1 MATLLVK
8 VADSTTLSG
17 AQTAIIS
24 QHSYLEVVRSFR
36 TFKTIEFKAPSE
48 DQDSID
54 SIRKLPYVVGAT
66 YDKEF
71 SIAPV
76 QEKVET
82 VEFTNDVIEEATA
95 SSSPDADNKN
105 TRILTG
111 SGGGTIYVKVANYSG
126 NLRFQFSSTQGGVYS
141 RISTYQGFTQGGTY
155 TFDQADSSNA
165 GHRILFSLT
174 PDGTHKDG
182 TDYTTGVTTAGTP
195 GSSGAYTRIT
205 IGASTPSVLYW
216 YNASNSDYGAWD
228 DSPLRYGCLAVHDF
242 WHLDRITKQNRSYL
256 NGQYYTTEEA
266 DGVDLYVLDTGV
278 RGASRPTGNNV
289 GLHPELFDVT
299 NNADLNGLS
308 EQQAYRVYEVAGYNS
323 GYTVNGNANSN
334 EDDNGHGTECA
345 VLAGGIKS
353 GVARKIKVYGV
364 KCFSSAGSGSLSG
377 IMNAYQ
383 AVINHNDSGHANYK
397 GNTRPA
403 VINASFGPT
412 TPSGAFPYIELNES
426 GTDAGF
432 DIELYDETEKEVV
445 DANIVLVRSAGN
457 GFKDSGDNFAGPLQ
471 TRFKAGARSSGY
483 QDGDVNIFDVNIP
496 SISVGATDYNDRWA
510 DFSNYGSG
518 CTTTAPGQHITC
530 PAYDWTTNTTYTSVS
545 NYVNIGG
552 TSFSG
557 PIVAGVVCQFIGAN
571 DYLLTT
577 NTLPTLCKNW
587 VRQSGGA
594 GKYNAISSEAY
605 PINSAKEIKLPDN
618 PFEVSNGSN
627 QVKVSF
633 NSADSSEFLN
643 RIGKKIQLRTPSMPT
658 VGGINIGDATRQWHG
673 IIAQDPS
680 NNNITIQLTN
690 SGTSDA
696 TGGGSGNYMAVIS
709 DTHEV
714 TDGPTFANV
723 ALYAELDSEEAGHTG
738 RTVDQLPVDTGVDF
752 NFQDTGSLLSKVR
765 GLFTK
770 YINKSIAWHRSPGGL
785 HSTGGPQTES
795 GRVWWKT
802 TGATAGTYYAQC
814 TAHTN
819 MYGTIN
825 LSGSGGSAIRKWN
838 VTDAGNGAYNFAE
851 QNVASTSLMINV
863 TNTGSSDYTISG
875 TDRDTTHSSAADP
888 GIKVWI
894 GDTVTFAVNATGHP
908 FYLKTQAGTGTGNQI
923 SSGVSGQ
930 GSEVG
935 NVVWNTTGATAGTY
949 YYQCEFHGGMVGSI
963 TLAQPGESGD
973 DITIN
978 STIGDVLVFDVN
990 ATGHPFVIK
999 DTQGSGT
1006 SNQVTSGV
1014 GGDGFANSSVKSIQ
1028 AGINTFTS
1036 YASEPFNIREYTITG
1051 DSLSGTG
1058 LSLNTTTGELSGTVT
1073 SSYQDGFYL
1082 VTVNELTSGESQ
1094 SYNFH
1099 TTGTGVVVT
1108 IGSQP
1113 QNANIEAG
1121 AGTNATFGPLNA
1133 STSDSST
1140 ITYKWQY
1147 TTGGSWADI
1156 SSLAGHSGETTDT
1169 LTVDDDYAY
1178 NGWQYRCVC
1187 DSNTAANTTTTN
1199 AATLTVYRTITVD
1212 TQPTAQS
1219 AVAPAAAT
1227 FTAAGSTADT
1237 AAVTY
1242 QWEKSEDDTAWHVI
1256 SGATNNTYTTTAT
1269 TYDQGGT
1276 PPGSFDADHNDYFR
1290 VKINAVGASEVTSN
1304 SAILTVTRTITI
1316 TDQPDNETGSI
1327 GGTRTFTVAATL
1339 SDGDN
1344 SDVVFQW
1351 QLSIDDGSNWSNIGG
1366 ATSASYTTPTLTN
1379 QMDEYQY
1386 RCFLSAPGATNV
1398 ISNAA
1403 VLQVE
1408 TVQVSVTAH
1417 PTNQSADETGTVT
1430 FTCAGTVDNSAITAL
1445 LNSSFGV
1452 GNWVTPSGG
1461 GASAKAETAADP
1473 ELYNSIWSDHTPTLT
1488 YQWEKSDDGGSNWSS
1503 VAGATSDSYTT
1514 NALTYAD
1521 DHDDQYRCVLDAT
1534 GADAAAT
1541 TNAAT
1546 VTVYRTHQIT
1556 TQPIN
1561 ATGNE
1566 GGTVTYTVAGSTS
1579 SGSHTYQWQKSDD
1592 TVNYNNIPG
1601 ATAAT
1606 YQTPSL
1612 VFATDNEDRFKCVL
1626 SLVGAQTSLTSTY
1639 ANLTVLRVITIS
1651 AQPQDATVIEG
1662 NAATFN
1668 ITAAITSGTINY
1680 QWQNSTDSGANWS
1693 NIIGATSASYTTQAM
1708 PFPTVNNQYRCV
1720 LSNSNAISITSDA
1733 ANITVN
1739 ESEFVSP
1746 PSTISVNIDTD
1757 TTLAYNRQPTFTTA
1771 AFNSQYAGST
1781 HYATYWLVK
1790 RVSDNTVVYDT
1801 SQITVPDLSAGDTV
1815 NLTTFTVPSGY
1826 LDFDTTYSA
1835 QAKYKDN
1842 AGLVSSYGNPTVFK
1856 TPVVDQPVIQAFTP
1870 AFNPT
1875 INVITPAIKGGYGHN
1890 STDWQFSQAET
1901 FLNIEH
1907 QSLGNSTN
1915 LLQYTLPGDVNL
1927 LPTTTYYVRVR
1938 FNVDTV

>member
-949 YYQCEFHGGMVGSI
+949 Y
-963 TLAQPGESGD
+963 
-973 DITIN
+973 
-978 STIGDVLVFDVN
+978 
-990 ATGHPFVIK
+990 
-999 DTQGSGT
+999 
-1006 SNQVTSGV
+1006 
-1014 GGDGFANSSVKSIQ
+1014 
-1028 AGINTFTS
+1028 
-1036 YASEPFNIREYTITG
+1036 
-1051 DSLSGTG
+1051 
-1058 LSLNTTTGELSGTVT
+1058 
-1073 SSYQDGFYL
+1073 
-1082 VTVNELTSGESQ
+1082 
-1094 SYNFH
+1094 
-1099 TTGTGVVVT
+1099 
-1108 IGSQP
+1108 
-1113 QNANIEAG
+1113 
-1121 AGTNATFGPLNA
+1121 
-1133 STSDSST
+1133 
-1140 ITYKWQY
+1140 
-1147 TTGGSWADI
+1147 
-1156 SSLAGHSGETTDT
+1156 
-1169 LTVDDDYAY
+1169 
-1178 NGWQYRCVC
+1178 
-1187 DSNTAANTTTTN
+1187 
-1199 AATLTVYRTITVD
+1199 
-1212 TQPTAQS
+1212 
-1219 AVAPAAAT
+1219 
-1227 FTAAGSTADT
+1227 
-1237 AAVTY
+1237 
-1242 QWEKSEDDTAWHVI
+1242 
-1256 SGATNNTYTTTAT
+1256 
-1269 TYDQGGT
+1269 
-1276 PPGSFDADHNDYFR
+1276 
-1290 VKINAVGASEVTSN
+1290 
-1304 SAILTVTRTITI
+1304 
-1316 TDQPDNETGSI
+1316 
-1327 GGTRTFTVAATL
+1327 
-1339 SDGDN
+1339 
-1344 SDVVFQW
+1344 
-1351 QLSIDDGSNWSNIGG
+1351 
-1366 ATSASYTTPTLTN
+1366 
-1379 QMDEYQY
+1379 
-1386 RCFLSAPGATNV
+1386 
-1398 ISNAA
+1398 
-1403 VLQVE
+1403 
-1408 TVQVSVTAH
+1408 
-1417 PTNQSADETGTVT
+1417 
-1430 FTCAGTVDNSAITAL
+1430 
-1445 LNSSFGV
+1445 
-1452 GNWVTPSGG
+1452 
-1461 GASAKAETAADP
+1461 
-1473 ELYNSIWSDHTPTLT
+1473 
-1488 YQWEKSDDGGSNWSS
+1488 
-1503 VAGATSDSYTT
+1503 
-1514 NALTYAD
+1514 
-1521 DHDDQYRCVLDAT
+1521 
-1534 GADAAAT
+1534 
-1541 TNAAT
+1541 
-1546 VTVYRTHQIT
+1546 
-1556 TQPIN
+1556 
-1561 ATGNE
+1561 
-1566 GGTVTYTVAGSTS
+1566 
-1579 SGSHTYQWQKSDD
+1579 
-1592 TVNYNNIPG
+1592 
-1601 ATAAT
+1601 
-1606 YQTPSL
+1606 
-1612 VFATDNEDRFKCVL
+1612 
-1626 SLVGAQTSLTSTY
+1626 
-1639 ANLTVLRVITIS
+1639 
-1651 AQPQDATVIEG
+1651 
-1662 NAATFN
+1662 
-1668 ITAAITSGTINY
+1668 
-1680 QWQNSTDSGANWS
+1680 
-1693 NIIGATSASYTTQAM
+1693 
-1708 PFPTVNNQYRCV
+1708 
-1720 LSNSNAISITSDA
+1720 
-1733 ANITVN
+1733 
-1739 ESEFVSP
+1739 
-1746 PSTISVNIDTD
+1746 
-1757 TTLAYNRQPTFTTA
+1757 
-1771 AFNSQYAGST
+1771 
-1781 HYATYWLVK
+1781 
-1790 RVSDNTVVYDT
+1790 
-1801 SQITVPDLSAGDTV
+1801 
-1815 NLTTFTVPSGY
+1815 
-1826 LDFDTTYSA
+1826 
-1835 QAKYKDN
+1835 
-1842 AGLVSSYGNPTVFK
+1842 
-1856 TPVVDQPVIQAFTP
+1856 
-1870 AFNPT
+1870 
-1875 INVITPAIKGGYGHN
+1875 
-1890 STDWQFSQAET
+1890 
-1901 FLNIEH
+1901 
-1907 QSLGNSTN
+1907 
-1915 LLQYTLPGDVNL
+1915 
-1927 LPTTTYYVRVR
+1927 
-1938 FNVDTV
+1938 